1 MLKEK
6 IFPRKLSKAEQSLLF
21 SILPEEKS
29 GYNEYRNMISSLY
42 VIGEGRFGYGNLI
55 LGTIN
60 EIPDLS
66 LSSSPVYALGTV
78 ISKSNRYEVIIHSS
92 NEGMIEFQIDPFPI
106 DEEIDIKNVITYSY
120 WSPGMNSPENNS
132 GVLQYEIKKDEYL
145 LAISPLSKK
154 IWLHDYKTGVNHII
168 PVSNFFNELMRLKN
182 IRDDY
187 ILKTPSKFFEE
198 VEKYSDLDIKLAFLM
213 YNKYLKRFNLAGVLE
228 NTLEEKVNRKR
239 HLKLFGR
246 GLN

>member
-1 MLKEK
+1 
-6 IFPRKLSKAEQSLLF
+6 
-21 SILPEEKS
+21 
-29 GYNEYRNMISSLY
+29 
-42 VIGEGRFGYGNLI
+42 
-55 LGTIN
+55 
-60 EIPDLS
+60 
-66 LSSSPVYALGTV
+66 
-78 ISKSNRYEVIIHSS
+78 
-92 NEGMIEFQIDPFPI
+92 
-106 DEEIDIKNVITYSY
+106 
-120 WSPGMNSPENNS
+120 
-132 GVLQYEIKKDEYL
+132 
-145 LAISPLSKK
+145 
-154 IWLHDYKTGVNHII
+154 
-168 PVSNFFNELMRLKN
+168 MRLKN